1 MAKWGTNGNGCQC
14 GESMGRITKWGTDE
28 KDDFKGE
35 MGGQGRFSL
44 VKDGL
49 EEGVRKGD
57 GEIRKNGLK

>member
-14 GESMGRITKWGTDE
+14 GERMGRMTKWGTDE

-44 VKDGL
+44 VK
-49 EEGVRKGD
+49 EGVRKGD
-57 GEIRKNGLK
+57 GEIRKNELE